1 MLRNKGY
8 TPELVPGKDMVRFS
22 VEGATCLVNFYACT
36 NAECESLQYNA
47 SWRTTDKFSVELLNE
62 HTRNKRFARAYLDK
76 DKDPV
81 LSMDVSLEGGV
92 TMQSLI
98 ESANRWRILLLLFR
112 RTLTNKTVE

>member
-1 MLRNKGY
+1 MEEA
-8 TPELVPGKDMVRFS
+8 TSLVKYD
-22 VEGATCLVNFYACT
+22 ACT
-36 NAECESLQYNA
+36 NGECDSLQYNA

-76 DKDPV
+76 DRDPI

-92 TMQSLI
+92 TMQYLV

-112 RTLTNKTVE
+112 RTLANKTVE